1 MASSNIN
8 VQNAALSS
16 TNFPW
21 KWALSDLERVPKNG
35 HTVFSCFACGGA
47 HLWDINSQVLRSSG
61 TVRSI
66 LR

>member
-16 TNFPW
+16 TKFPW

-35 HTVFSCFACGGA
+35 HTVFSCFACGGG
-47 HLWDINSQVLRSSG
+47 LIYG
-61 TVRSI
+61 I
-66 LR
+66 